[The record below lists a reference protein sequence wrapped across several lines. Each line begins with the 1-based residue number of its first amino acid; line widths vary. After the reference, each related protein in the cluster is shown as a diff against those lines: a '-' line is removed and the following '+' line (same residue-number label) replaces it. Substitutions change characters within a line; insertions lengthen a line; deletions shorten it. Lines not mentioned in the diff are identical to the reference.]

1 MKLRLRLALL
11 ALLAVWS
18 LGMARGALAQGTGA
32 DAPRP
37 PPARADSAAGARLDR
52 PVRVRASHRV
62 DVIAPGE
69 RVETII
75 DRMRSTRP
83 VTPPAD
89 AKPVERPPPPRAADR
104 GHEREREDT
113 RGDAAQRGSGSGPR
127 AAPAGSGS
135 GSAGSAG
142 SDRPHR

>member
-1 MKLRLRLALL
+1 MKRRLSVALL
-11 ALLAVWS
+11 ALLLV
-18 LGMARGALAQGTGA
+18 GTARGALAQGT

-37 PPARADSAAGARLDR
+37 PPARSDSAAGERLDR

-83 VTPPAD
+83 VTPPVD
-89 AKPVERPPPPRAADR
+89 VKPVERPPPPRAADR
-104 GHEREREDT
+104 GREREREDS
-113 RGDAAQRGSGSGPR
+113 RGDATQRGSGGGPR
-127 AAPAGSGS
+127 AAPAGSGSGS

>member
-1 MKLRLRLALL
+1 MKLRLSVALL
-11 ALLAVWS
+11 ALLLV
-18 LGMARGALAQGTGA
+18 GMARGALAQGAGG

-75 DRMRSTRP
+75 DRMRSGRP
-83 VTPPAD
+83 VAPPSD
-89 AKPVERPPPPRAADR
+89 VKPVERPPPPPRAADR
-104 GHEREREDT
+104 GREREREES
-113 RGDAAQRGSGSGPR
+113 RGDAAQRGSSGGPGPH

-135 GSAGSAG
+135 
-142 SDRPHR
+142 DRNRR

>member
-1 MKLRLRLALL
+1 MKRRLSAAFLAL
-11 ALLAVWS
+11 S
-18 LGMARGALAQGTGA
+18 LVGAARGALAQGTGP

-37 PPARADSAAGARLDR
+37 PPPRADSAAGARLDR

-89 AKPVERPPPPRAADR
+89 VKPVDRPPPPRAADR
-104 GHEREREDT
+104 GREREREREDS
-113 RGDAAQRGSGSGPR
+113 RSDAAQHGSGGGPR

-135 GSAGSAG
+135 GG
-142 SDRPHR
+142 SDRTHR

>member
-1 MKLRLRLALL
+1 MKRRLSAAFLAL
-11 ALLAVWS
+11 S
-18 LGMARGALAQGTGA
+18 LVGAARGALAQGAGP

-37 PPARADSAAGARLDR
+37 PPPRADSAAGARLDR

-89 AKPVERPPPPRAADR
+89 VKPVDRPPPPRAADR
-104 GHEREREDT
+104 GRERERDDS
-113 RGDAAQRGSGSGPR
+113 RSDAAQRGSGGGPR

-135 GSAGSAG
+135 GG
-142 SDRPHR
+142 SDRTHR

>member
-1 MKLRLRLALL
+1 MKRRLSAAFLAL
-11 ALLAVWS
+11 S
-18 LGMARGALAQGTGA
+18 LVGAARGALAQGAGP

-37 PPARADSAAGARLDR
+37 PPPRADSAAGARLDR

-89 AKPVERPPPPRAADR
+89 VKPVDRPPPPRAADR
-104 GHEREREDT
+104 GREREREDS
-113 RGDAAQRGSGSGPR
+113 RSDAAQHGSGGGPR

-135 GSAGSAG
+135 GG
-142 SDRPHR
+142 SDRTHR

>member
-1 MKLRLRLALL
+1 MKRRLSVALRALL
-11 ALLAVWS
+11 VVGT
-18 LGMARGALAQGTGA
+18 LGAARGALAQSTGA

-37 PPARADSAAGARLDR
+37 PPARTDSAGARLDR

-75 DRMRSTRP
+75 DRMRSSARP

-89 AKPVERPPPPRAADR
+89 VKPVERPPPPRAADR
-104 GHEREREDT
+104 GHEREREDS
-113 RGDAAQRGSGSGPR
+113 RSDPQHGSGGGPH
-127 AAPAGSGS
+127 AAPAGSG
-135 GSAGSAG
+135 AE
-142 SDRPHR
+142 RTHR

>member
-1 MKLRLRLALL
+1 MKVVRFSVALVALL
-11 ALLAVWS
+11 
-18 LGMARGALAQGTGA
+18 LGGAAFAQGTGA

-37 PPARADSAAGARLDR
+37 PPARADSAAAQRLDR

-83 VTPPAD
+83 ATPPAD
-89 AKPVERPPPPRAADR
+89 HALSIVAYFDYLADHFVFCDFGQRP
-104 GHEREREDT
+104 
-113 RGDAAQRGSGSGPR
+113 
-127 AAPAGSGS
+127 APLPA
-135 GSAGSAG
+135 
-142 SDRPHR
+142 

>member
-1 MKLRLRLALL
+1 MRLRLSVALL
-11 ALLAVWS
+11 ALLLVWTV
-18 LGMARGALAQGTGA
+18 RGALAQGAGG

-37 PPARADSAAGARLDR
+37 PPARADSAAAERLDR

-69 RVETII
+69 LVETII
-75 DRMRSTRP
+75 DRMRSGRP

-89 AKPVERPPPPRAADR
+89 VKPVERPPPPRAADR
-104 GHEREREDT
+104 GREREREDS
-113 RGDAAQRGSGSGPR
+113 RGDAAQRGSGGGPR

-135 GSAGSAG
+135 AG
-142 SDRPHR
+142 SDRTHR